1 MQCSN
6 QFCLSNMLAAMSAH
20 LSACSRI
27 GTFINMIL
35 IVLHIS
41 NFLLLIFFSGQLKT
55 ERFEEVNEQ
64 IGYLFKL
71 VQRFEELK
79 LSPVEFAYLKLISF
93 TANGLLIVLDQFQ

>member
-1 MQCSN
+1 
-6 QFCLSNMLAAMSAH
+6 MLAAMSTH

-27 GTFINMIL
+27 GTFINMNANSITCL
-35 IVLHIS
+35 KIS
-41 NFLLLIFFSGQLKT
+41 LLSIFFSGQLKT

-79 LSPVEFAYLKLISF
+79 LSSMEFAYLKLISF
-93 TANGLLIVLDQFQ
+93 TANGLIIVLGYLVLMISLFC